1 VCLFGIETSR
11 VNETCTT
18 CGLQSYILPSR
29 VMWVVSILKRRTVLF
44 CQNSRGISSSVM
56 AALSKHVSIRDKSI
70 RQSRQASL
78 RDPLVTYLAL
88 CEDRN
93 CSEYPWCHRYISSG
107 WGTFQF
113 PCLTQSRI
121 VFWVSIVQI
130 GNGRW
135 YAFRGQLRP
144 ATLARQS
151 SKRSLHILIRI
162 GKLNLYLLKQY
173 LDTQFWTWRTD
184 SLNLEF
190 PLIKL
195 FLTICRRR

>member
-1 VCLFGIETSR
+1 MKCVLPVVCSPISFRAESCELFR
-11 VNETCTT
+11 FWN
-18 CGLQSYILPSR
+18 
-29 VMWVVSILKRRTVLF
+29 VVWF
-44 CQNSRGISSSVM
+44 CFAKIHAGFPPQW
-56 AALSKHVSIRDKSI
+56 AALSKHVSIREKSI

-130 GNGRW
+130 GNGRR
-135 YAFRGQLRP
+135 YAFRGQRRP

-151 SKRSLHILIRI
+151 SKKSLHILIRI

-173 LDTQFWTWRTD
+173 LDTQF
-184 SLNLEF
+184 
-190 PLIKL
+190 
-195 FLTICRRR
+195 